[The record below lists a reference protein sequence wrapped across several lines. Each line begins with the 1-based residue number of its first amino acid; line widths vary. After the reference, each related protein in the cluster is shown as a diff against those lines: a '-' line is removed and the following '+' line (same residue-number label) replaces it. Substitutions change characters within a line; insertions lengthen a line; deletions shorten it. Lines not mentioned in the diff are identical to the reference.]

1 MTYLSNDSKSYKCS
15 FHFHLSEEHGGHAL
29 PLSLEKILYT
39 ISYILMVS
47 GSKSICFSSE
57 KICGYQKFSF
67 SFFVILRGQ
76 HFELIFPGTPALQ
89 NDSVNKELAPK
100 ESSHLESYYLLSVQH
115 MLAAWSLS
123 GGKEHLT
130 LTLSISLIGFLFFF
144 LIPHSCFFPS
154 TP

>member
-1 MTYLSNDSKSYKCS
+1 MILRAINAAFIFIYQKNMEDMLCLYLWK
-15 FHFHLSEEHGGHAL
+15 
-29 PLSLEKILYT
+29 KILYK

-67 SFFVILRGQ
+67 SFFIILRGQ

-100 ESSHLESYYLLSVQH
+100 ESSHLESYCFLSVQH
-115 MLAAWSLS
+115 MLAARSLS
-123 GGKEHLT
+123 GGKEYLT

-144 LIPHSCFFPS
+144 LIPHSCFFPP